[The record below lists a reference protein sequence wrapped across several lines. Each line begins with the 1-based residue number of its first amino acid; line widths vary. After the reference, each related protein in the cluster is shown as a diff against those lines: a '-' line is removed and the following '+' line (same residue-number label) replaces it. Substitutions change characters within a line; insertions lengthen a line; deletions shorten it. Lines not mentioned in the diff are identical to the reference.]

1 MSSFSPFASMGVAL
15 AGSAILSLGMVL
27 QKRHVG
33 WIGAK
38 KAAAANTKVSAAV
51 SANATSSSADAVT
64 AAASSVAAARH
75 GDRTRDVLL
84 WSLGF
89 VLMNIQPIFVYV
101 ALLGLPA
108 NVVSAAAGASVAFTA
123 IFSALL
129 LGEKMSRRK
138 VFWTA
143 VLFISVAVAG
153 LRGVSGSRELYDP
166 ALYGAFAL
174 PLALAV
180 FILALGKRLPENLAV
195 VAIAVAAGSLGGFM
209 VLPMQ
214 GLQTLPGPGLI
225 AWIQSPYLYVY
236 LGAGI
241 GSFALNQIA
250 YRRGAMTMIAPAF
263 YGMQVLWPA
272 VASYAVAGA
281 PFDALQ
287 SLAFAGI
294 AASILLMSRK

>member
-180 FILALGKRLPENLAV
+180 FILALGKR
-195 VAIAVAAGSLGGFM
+195 
-209 VLPMQ
+209 
-214 GLQTLPGPGLI
+214 
-225 AWIQSPYLYVY
+225 
-236 LGAGI
+236 
-241 GSFALNQIA
+241 
-250 YRRGAMTMIAPAF
+250 
-263 YGMQVLWPA
+263 
-272 VASYAVAGA
+272 
-281 PFDALQ
+281 
-287 SLAFAGI
+287 
-294 AASILLMSRK
+294 